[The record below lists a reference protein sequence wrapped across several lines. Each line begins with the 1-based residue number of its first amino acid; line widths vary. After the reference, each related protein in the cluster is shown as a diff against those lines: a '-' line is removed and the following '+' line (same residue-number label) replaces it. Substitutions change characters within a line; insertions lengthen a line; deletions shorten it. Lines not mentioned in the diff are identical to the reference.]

1 MSNREKKKYIFCQ
14 LCQMDGVG
22 VYHLAERYCP
32 IHKQNICDACCAW
45 EKNIMSDKAIACKEV
60 NCEFAKDI

>member
-1 MSNREKKKYIFCQ
+1 
-14 LCQMDGVG
+14 MDGVG